1 MTNTVWAGILW
12 MLILEER
19 MTRFENGFDSYKN
32 AINELENRNQDEYRL
47 KGVIINYHHAI
58 EVMFK
63 HILYSRANCLIYSDQ
78 DKWVQSVFSKKIGEN
93 KPKDDKADHTVSFSE
108 AVKRVFVVFN
118 ENIDSYAHNSFNK
131 LSKLRNALTHD
142 EFELNAREVEQIVV
156 TLSPIVNSI
165 MKNHLEGS
173 ERGEFIDY
181 TSSEKYSR
189 IFQELIGDNTEWH
202 LTIITDLLNAYD
214 GRDFSQLTPAEIA
227 HLESTLSLMNC
238 QCEYCDD
245 ALCLVNGEGYSTY
258 ISYLE
263 YQIYEV
269 LFNDLLD
276 LKKYPEINDM
286 FEKRN
291 DIFKKAVHK
300 LLTTTVS
307 SRLKS
312 LFEQWHATFDSD
324 GVILYLLN
332 NNSFKDNHTLFM
344 YIQFIEKMLKKIQ
357 GCLKMKPEKMREEI
371 HVDSSDQVTYGKIY
385 SLLKKWFSSSGWHS
399 PSEFKKSDENMY
411 KTVNSAETLDKV
423 YEMMNDLSIQDELI
437 GTYAND
443 GIIDN
448 VNDFDVLDAETIVQ
462 SGDKITVVYNVDF
475 YKETYF
481 DHEFFDTGSYYGSV
495 KVSGQISGEKFRI
508 DEIKYLDEAL
518 TIQRFY

>member
-1 MTNTVWAGILW
+1 
-12 MLILEER
+12 

-78 DKWVQSVFSKKIGEN
+78 NKWVQSVFSKKIGEN
-93 KPKDDKADHTVSFSE
+93 KPKDDKADHTVSFDE

-118 ENIDSYAHNSFNK
+118 ESIDSYAHNSFNQ

-189 IFQELIGDNTEWH
+189 IFQELMVQNTKWY
-202 LTIITDLLNAYD
+202 LTIITDLMNAYD

-227 HLESTLSLMNC
+227 RFESTLALMNR
-238 QCEYCDD
+238 QCEYHDGEYCT
-245 ALCLVNGEGYSTY
+245 VNGMFFTSY

-269 LFNDLLD
+269 LFDDSRDLNP
-276 LKKYPEINDM
+276 PEIKNV

-300 LLTTTVS
+300 LLTATVS
-307 SRLKS
+307 STLKS

-324 GVILYLLN
+324 GEIQNLLN

-344 YIQFIEKMLKKIQ
+344 YIQFIERMLKKIQ
-357 GCLKMKPEKMREEI
+357 DRLKMKPEKMREEI
-371 HVDSSDQVTYGKIY
+371 HVDASDQVTYGKIY

-423 YEMMNDLSIQDELI
+423 YEMMNDLSIQDELL

-448 VNDFDVLDAETIVQ
+448 VNDFDVINAETIVQ

-508 DEIKYLDEAL
+508 DEIKYLDETL